1 MELVPKP
8 APKVLVD
15 GLNDCDNSDYHA
27 DRKYLSSS
35 VLKSVYKSLDNYY
48 NEYILG
54 LKKEISTSTQ
64 SAFDLGSLVHS
75 YILEPDK
82 TLNDFAFFSGFRKAG
97 KEYEDFLEATA
108 KGKTVVSSSQKQQAE
123 AMIESF
129 KKNDAAKNLISNGF
143 AEQTICGTLKGVPIK
158 VRFDWINVE
167 AGYIADVKTSAYP
180 SDKESFKL
188 TVDGLMYNLSAALY
202 CAMAEQYYGKKFDF
216 YFIVLSKKDRTCD
229 VFKTSEETMQT
240 GMDVVN
246 KALVKYKKAKETNVW
261 TELVD
266 PARILEDTKY
276 VIEEI

>member
-1 MELVPKP
+1 MKLVTKEPKI
-8 APKVLVD
+8 LQD

-35 VLKSVYKSLDNYY
+35 VLKAVYKSLDIYY

-54 LKKEISTSTQ
+54 NKREISTSTQ

-82 TLNDFAFFSGFRKAG
+82 TLNDFAFFTGFRKAG
-97 KEYEDFLEATA
+97 KEYEDFLAAQNT
-108 KGKTVVSSSQKQQAE
+108 GKTVVSSAQKQQAE

-129 KKNDAAKNLISNGF
+129 KTCDAAKNLISNGF

-167 AGYIADVKTSAYP
+167 DGYIADVKTTSYP
-180 SDKESFKL
+180 SEKESFKM
-188 TVDGLMYNLSAALY
+188 TVDGLMYHLSAALY

-216 YFIVLSKKDRTCD
+216 YFIVLSKKDRTTD
-229 VFKTSEETMQT
+229 VFKMSEETMQA
-240 GMDVVN
+240 GIDVMN
-246 KALVKYKKAKETNVW
+246 TALMKYKKAKEINVW
-261 TELVD
+261 TELTEPAKVLKDVD
-266 PARILEDTKY
+266 YI
-276 VIEEI
+276 IQEI